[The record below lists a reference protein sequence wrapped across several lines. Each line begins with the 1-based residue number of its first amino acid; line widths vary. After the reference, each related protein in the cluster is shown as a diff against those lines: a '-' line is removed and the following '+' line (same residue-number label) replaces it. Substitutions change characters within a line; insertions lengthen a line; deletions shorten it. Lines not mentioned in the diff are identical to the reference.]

1 MKYCMLVLFSDR
13 IIQHSVWMVIIIVK
27 VLLIAGS
34 IVLPLLMIYVQC
46 HWKRMSTLLNI
57 LMILSAITFGNI
69 TALSIYQIIRDN
81 TVFMTAIHGVF
92 LNPLFLV
99 TGIYIG
105 LYTIYRLLLLS
116 KKEWDYKK

>member
-1 MKYCMLVLFSDR
+1 MLGLFSYI
-13 IIQHSVWMVIIIVK
+13 IIQYSVWKVLIILKI
-27 VLLIAGS
+27 LLIAGS

-46 HWKRMSTLLNI
+46 HWRGMSTLLNI
-57 LMILSAITFGNI
+57 LMILSTIIFGNI
-69 TALSIYQIIRDN
+69 AALSIYQIIRDN